1 MDRSLELL
9 RSHFLSGVPQM
20 NQKDSAHFSAAN
32 FPNLHR
38 FLRGYFHQD
47 LADEYGTPQE
57 AAETFC
63 EDADTDER
71 LAVAREW
78 SHFIEA
84 THGRSVAEVNHLL
97 TDKLGGGVRLTE
109 EDLEQVN
116 ATFSRYLK
124 PKTRNHHDEE
134 DE

>member
-1 MDRSLELL
+1 MS
-9 RSHFLSGVPQM
+9 
-20 NQKDSAHFSAAN
+20 QKDPAKISVAN
-32 FPNLHR
+32 FQNLHR

-47 LADEYGTPQE
+47 LTDEYGTPQE

-78 SHFIEA
+78 AHFMEC
-84 THGRSVAEVNHLL
+84 THGRSVTEVNHLL
-97 TDKLGGGVRLTE
+97 ADKLGAGVRLSE

-116 ATFSRYLK
+116 ETFLRYLK

-134 DE
+134 QDD